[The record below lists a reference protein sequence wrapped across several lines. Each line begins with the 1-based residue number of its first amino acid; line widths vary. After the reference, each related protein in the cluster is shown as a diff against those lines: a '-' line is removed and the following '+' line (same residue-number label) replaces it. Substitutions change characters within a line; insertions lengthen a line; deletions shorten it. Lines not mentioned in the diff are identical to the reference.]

1 MYRVQVKKS
10 WPALQS
16 HFPFFLR
23 TWIQLVELNKKYL
36 EVGGFNNSQVAS
48 ISIHL

>member
-1 MYRVQVKKS
+1 MYRVQEKKAG
-10 WPALQS
+10 PPCS
-16 HFPFFLR
+16 HILHFLR

-36 EVGGFNNSQVAS
+36 EVRGFNNSQVAS